1 MTRFD
6 RTYDVSNN
14 GKGQPQSIRRPKNR
28 PAHLVYDEVR
38 GTWVDPAPDEHHVSA
53 GIEVTT
59 EAETAQEA
67 ELTQEPAVVTPE
79 PVAEPEGTTE
89 DDTAIVEA
97 AEEVQAEEL
106 AETPEVASEDPV
118 EPVEDSVDWDRTD
131 NAVGGNPDAV

>member
-14 GKGQPQSIRRPKNR
+14 KKGQTQPYRPKDR
-28 PAHLVYDEVR
+28 PAHLVYDEVK
-38 GTWVDPAPDEHHVSA
+38 GAWVDPTPDEHHVSA

-131 NAVGGNPDAV
+131 NAVGGNNEAV

>member
-14 GKGQPQSIRRPKNR
+14 SNRKNNPAKRPKDR

-53 GIEVTT
+53 EMDITT
-59 EAETAQEA
+59 EAEVAQDTELA
-67 ELTQEPAVVTPE
+67 EEPTVVTPE
-79 PVAEPEGTTE
+79 PVVEPEAATE

-106 AETPEVASEDPV
+106 AETPEVVAEDPV
-118 EPVEDSVDWDRTD
+118 EDVVDWDRTD
-131 NAVGGNPDAV
+131 NAVGGNNDSV